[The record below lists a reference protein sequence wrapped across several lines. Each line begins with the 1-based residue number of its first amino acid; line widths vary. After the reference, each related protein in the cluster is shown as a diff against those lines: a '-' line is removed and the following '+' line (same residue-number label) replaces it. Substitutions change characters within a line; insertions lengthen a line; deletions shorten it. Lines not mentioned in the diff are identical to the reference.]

1 MTKEEQYL
9 ISHAHDKYNECINKN
24 MITATGFLDMHEQ
37 TVLANERF
45 SGRFMFFGGYE
56 DAERKILCFLPDY
69 LEEPEGLSV
78 LKAVYR
84 GHKKLTHRDFLG
96 SLMSLGIKRENIGDI
111 IVSDNGAQIII
122 KDEIG
127 EFLLT
132 NLASAGRATLALE
145 LLPVSE
151 LVLSKA
157 EVKEVLKTVASLRLD
172 SVVAAIF
179 NISRTQSCGF
189 IAAGKVFLN
198 SQEVLKPDKPIC
210 EGDKLTLRSKG
221 KAVITS
227 ASGTS
232 KKGRVILKANLYI

>member
-9 ISHAHDKYNECINKN
+9 ISHSHDKCNECINKN

-37 TVLANERF
+37 TILAGERF
-45 SGRFMFFGGYE
+45 GNRFVFYGGFD

-69 LEEPEGLSV
+69 LEQPEGLSV
-78 LKAVYR
+78 LKAVHSGY
-84 GHKKLTHRDFLG
+84 KKLTHRDFLG

-111 IVSDNGAQIII
+111 LVSDNEAQIII

-127 EFLLT
+127 EYLLS
-132 NLASAGRATLALE
+132 NFASAGKSSLSLE
-145 LLPVSE
+145 LLPISE
-151 LVLSKA
+151 LKISEAVA
-157 EVKEVLKTVASLRLD
+157 KEVSKTVASLRLD
-172 SVVAAIF
+172 SVVSALF
-179 NISRTQSCGF
+179 NISRSLSCEF

-198 SQEVLKPDKPIC
+198 SREILKPDKPIS
-210 EGDKLTLRSKG
+210 EGDKITLRTKG

-232 KKGRVILKANLYI
+232 KKGRIIIKADLYT